1 MNEVGQGVGSLV
13 LLFCDYLG
21 KEVTFGKTCIEGR
34 IKGLDGIDFK
44 AFGDV
49 WFGNVCVREN

>member
-1 MNEVGQGVGSLV
+1 MGAEGGVCG

-21 KEVTFGKTCIEGR
+21 KRVTFGKHASRR
-34 IKGLDGIDFK
+34 IKGKADGIDFK

-49 WFGNVCVREN
+49 W

>member
-13 LLFCDYLG
+13 LFFCDYLG

-34 IKGLDGIDFK
+34 IKGLMVLTLK
-44 AFGDV
+44 HSVMFGLV
-49 WFGNVCVREN
+49 MCVCE